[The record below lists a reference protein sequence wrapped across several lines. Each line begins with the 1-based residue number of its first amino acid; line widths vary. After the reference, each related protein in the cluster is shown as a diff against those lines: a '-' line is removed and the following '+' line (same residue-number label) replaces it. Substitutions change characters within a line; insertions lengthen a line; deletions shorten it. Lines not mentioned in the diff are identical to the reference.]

1 MAGPQNAII
10 GEDANYGLDLPEAQT
25 DDQAFAEIQK
35 TAKFSKTAEFKA
47 LKDHLESRI
56 EFYKTY
62 LPGGQP
68 LDAIEPGKLGEF
80 WAVADR
86 IINEFRAVINAY
98 EEAARTVRDE
108 NSRRKN
114 P

>member
-10 GEDANYGLDLPEAQT
+10 GEDANYGLDLPETQT

-35 TAKFSKTAEFKA
+35 TAKFSRTAEFKE
-47 LKDHLESRI
+47 LKKHLEGRI
-56 EFYKTY
+56 EFYQSF

-68 LDAIEPGKLGEF
+68 LDAVEPGKLGEM
-80 WAVADR
+80 WAVADK

-98 EEAARTVRDE
+98 EEAAKQARDE
-108 NSRRKN
+108 ATKRKAT
-114 P
+114 